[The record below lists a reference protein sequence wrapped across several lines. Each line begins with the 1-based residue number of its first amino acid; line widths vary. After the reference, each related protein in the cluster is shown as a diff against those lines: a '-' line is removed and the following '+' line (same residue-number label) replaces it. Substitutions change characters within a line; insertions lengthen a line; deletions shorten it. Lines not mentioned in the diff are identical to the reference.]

1 MNVVS
6 KIKQVGYEIVL
17 DGAKTIG
24 YQHSCNL
31 YVQLTM
37 DPSSSSPFK
46 DCVITAACSRWD
58 SEMPDICPIEE
69 IDNKK
74 YILLTEDV
82 FREDGIVRLSIGGI
96 SKDKVVVTSNM
107 LELRIRESNSFESS
121 ISQSESY
128 MEIRILTAMK
138 VWYKEVVDPYFT
150 ASTKTLNDLIQQTK
164 DHENT
169 ATQLQQNAQTQQGQV
184 TTAINN
190 AVKATSDANT
200 AAANADAKAQAAN
213 TATTA
218 ANKAKSD
225 ADTAAGKAN
234 KAASDANTA
243 ASNANTKAGEAAA
256 AASEANAARDS
267 ANTLTQT
274 VQQKLA
280 NGDFNGRTMHNGI
293 GDPPVVLGKDGD
305 TYLNKSHEGQYSEWL
320 YLKDGG
326 KWIPLW
332 KTKGNDGTDTVPVG
346 AGYLISGDT
355 VPPGY
360 KETTPPFSNP
370 NLLINGDFQVW
381 QRGNE
386 FNITSNRMYTA
397 DRWIAY
403 MNASDGY
410 VPYTITNSSRRMK
423 ISSTAGECKF
433 LIFQHVELNNSIIRK
448 FLGKKL
454 TLSVKII
461 SSNAQEISTSATI
474 LYNSSDKPSVLLAR
488 KTHTI
493 LVNKYTTIK
502 MTFDVSD
509 DADFD
514 NVKSLQII
522 ISSTGISSAVYIDY
536 AKLELGEIATPYMP
550 RPYAEE
556 SMLCQR
562 YFQLLDVA
570 TPIMY
575 EYGNDS
581 SGYAYLIEPRF
592 AKMRAT
598 PSIASDIHFN
608 YYDGAGN
615 NVSGIC
621 VSAQAYNGYLTAR
634 TSAGGARLQNHCFG
648 VKIATTLDAEI
659 Y

>member
-107 LELRIRESNSFESS
+107 LELRIRESNSVESN

-200 AAANADAKAQAAN
+200 AAANADTIAQAAN

-218 ANKAKSD
+218 ANTAKSN
-225 ADTAAGKAN
+225 ADKATTA
-234 KAASDANTA
+234 ANTA
-243 ASNANTKAGEAAA
+243 ATSANNAAKNANDKASAAA
-256 AASEANAARDS
+256 TATTAANQATSSANAKVQE
-267 ANTLTQT
+267 LQT
-274 VQQKLA
+274 KLN
-280 NGDFNGRTMHNGI
+280 NGDFDGRTTYNGT
-293 GDPPVVLGKDGD
+293 GEPAVVLGKDGD
-305 TYLNKSHEGQYSEWL
+305 TYLNKSNEGQHPKWL
-320 YLKDGG
+320 YLKENG
-326 KWIPLW
+326 KWTPLW
-332 KTKGNDGTDTVPVG
+332 NTQGIDGTDTVPVG
-346 AGYLISGDT
+346 AGYLISGDA

-381 QRGNE
+381 QKGNE

-397 DRWIAY
+397 ARWIAY

-448 FLGKKL
+448 ILGKKL

-493 LVNKYTTIK
+493 LANKYTTIK
-502 MTFDVSD
+502 MTFDISD

-514 NVKSLQII
+514 DVKSLQII

-556 SMLCQR
+556 LMLCQR
-562 YFQLLDVA
+562 YGR
-570 TPIMY
+570 Y
-575 EYGNDS
+575 
-581 SGYAYLIEPRF
+581 
-592 AKMRAT
+592 
-598 PSIASDIHFN
+598 
-608 YYDGAGN
+608 
-615 NVSGIC
+615 IC
-621 VSAQAYNGYLTAR
+621 VDYTINAASNSFSNMMSVPIDMRIVPTLTLSVGGTMSNLTGERITYSVFTDHILFSFTASA
-634 TSAGGARLQNHCFG
+634 AGMIRVYGRKYWA
-648 VKIATTLDAEI
+648 DAEI